1 MGANWTELHRQED
14 AAARASPLHQYIFS
28 YIPGVTLTVAGV
40 GAWHLLRGEPVTIL
54 HLLAL
59 FVAALGGV
67 AWAGTL
73 WLRRRRAALPRATFG
88 RVGRIGARDRT
99 RG

>member
-14 AAARASPLHQYIFS
+14 EAARSSPLHHYIFS

-40 GAWHLLRGEPVTIL
+40 GAWHLLRGEAVTIL

-67 AWAGTL
+67 AWVVVH
-73 WLRRRRAALPRATFG
+73 WLRRRRTALPRVIHT
-88 RVGRIGARDRT
+88 RVGRGRAGDRK
-99 RG
+99 R